1 MERMLAVV
9 FNNESKA
16 YEGLRALNQLDSEGS
31 IALYGAQVIQKT
43 ADGKLSTKQS
53 EDDFPIG
60 TLGGLWIGSLIGL
73 LGGPAGMALGAA
85 YGTTAGALRDVTVAD
100 LDADFVDEVSD
111 ALTPGKYA
119 VIADANE
126 EWVTPVDTRME
137 GLGGVV
143 YRTER
148 KHFEADQRAKQV
160 ASIKQEIAS
169 LKAEQSQARG
179 DAKAKLQARIDKLNS
194 KLEQKV
200 EEGGQRSDQMQ
211 AEVEAKVQALQKKA
225 AKAQGDAKAAL
236 EARAADMRKKYEQ
249 SKAKLKTLAA

>member
-1 MERMLAVV
+1 
-9 FNNESKA
+9 
-16 YEGLRALNQLDSEGS
+16 
-31 IALYGAQVIQKT
+31 
-43 ADGKLSTKQS
+43 
-53 EDDFPIG
+53 
-60 TLGGLWIGSLIGL
+60 
-73 LGGPAGMALGAA
+73 MALGAA